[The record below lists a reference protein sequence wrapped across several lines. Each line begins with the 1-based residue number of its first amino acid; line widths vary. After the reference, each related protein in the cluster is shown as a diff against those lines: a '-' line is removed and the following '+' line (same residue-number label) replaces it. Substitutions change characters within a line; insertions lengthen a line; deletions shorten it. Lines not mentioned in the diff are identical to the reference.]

1 LERQGK
7 TRIIPSPFV
16 ATMPTSTFFAV
27 LRNVARLAAAAAD
40 DVAAQGVKLAAA
52 GVAIARLKSRPA

>member
-1 LERQGK
+1 
-7 TRIIPSPFV
+7 
-16 ATMPTSTFFAV
+16 MPTSTFFAV